1 MVKFT
6 LLLLMLIFALQS
18 EAQGKIELGEKQAY
32 YLSQLPLK
40 CLQQEYPNKLG
51 QVLNNSKELKEP
63 SELHPTFYGCFD
75 WHSSVHG
82 HWLLVR
88 LLKSFPSLSNADTI
102 RIKLDE
108 QFSKEKILQEVQ
120 FFSTKYNE
128 SFERTYGWAWL
139 LKLQEELNSWEDGDA
154 KIWKQNL
161 QPLTDLI
168 VAKYKVYLPKLVYA
182 IRTGEHVN
190 TAFGLSFA
198 HDYARSINDTSF
210 LFLIDK
216 RAKEFYLSDR
226 NYPLSFEPSGYDFLS
241 PAFEEAELMQRV
253 LDQNAYAKWLKK
265 FLPEI
270 YKKSFKLEP
279 GKVSDRTDGKLVHL
293 DGLNFSRSWC
303 LYQIASSDKRLSHL
317 QQLGDFHLA
326 YSLPFIVDGDYMG
339 EHWLASFAVYA
350 LIARNKN
357 VNN

>member
-1 MVKFT
+1 MLKFT
-6 LLLLMLIFALQS
+6 LLLIVVSFGFKSLAQS
-18 EAQGKIELGEKQAY
+18 KIELGEQQAH

-51 QVLNNSKELKEP
+51 QVLNSSAELKEP
-63 SELHPTFYGCFD
+63 SDLHPTFYGCFD

-88 LLKSFPSLSNADTI
+88 LLKSFPNLSNADTI
-102 RIKLDE
+102 RMKLNE
-108 QFSKEKILQEVQ
+108 QFTKAKILQETQ
-120 FFSTKYNE
+120 FFTTKFNE

-139 LKLQEELNSWEDGDA
+139 LKLQEELNSWEDKDA
-154 KIWKQNL
+154 KIWKENL

-168 VAKYKVYLPKLVYA
+168 VTKYKVYLPKLVYA

-198 HDYARSINDTSF
+198 HDYAKSMNDTTF
-210 LFLIDK
+210 QLLIEK

-226 NYPLSFEPSGYDFLS
+226 NYPLTFEPSGYDFLS

-253 LDQNAYAKWLKK
+253 LNAKDYSKWLKQ
-265 FLPEI
+265 FLPQI
-270 YKKSFKLEP
+270 YKRSFKLEP

-303 LYQIASSDKRLSHL
+303 LYQIASSDKRLIHL
-317 QQLGDFHLA
+317 EKVADYHLS

-350 LIARNKN
+350 LITRNQKTSN
-357 VNN
+357 